1 MKEKHFDSVTI
12 MSTDELAPYFREYTQ
27 AKVITP
33 SVHPNLI
40 TKNTKHKLL
49 SNVIKSKIEYKKL
62 FGDVKN
68 EEIYA
73 FFTSWSIVFFSYMK
87 KLSKHNTVYFYLSN
101 ENYNVNFD
109 GDWRFKKEKG
119 ILAFFMKMFAKIFL
133 GVDVFI
139 LRKGNALAWEL
150 QRNSFPMKIVN
161 YNPKREMS
169 NEYMKMTSSLSIRDL
184 IKDKDILFLTH
195 EVGMEDG
202 NIDDVIK
209 ITDQLMDIL
218 DTKFSDRYIIKP
230 HPRETILYGKAK
242 QSKHIMDAHILSET
256 LMDHSWKYVIGY
268 YSDALN
274 STRMFNKAT
283 SVSLM
288 NFWKWNRQDL
298 KQFWIDKYSES
309 GVLMPKTIK
318 ELKEILE
325 IKS

>member
-1 MKEKHFDSVTI
+1 MIS
-12 MSTDELAPYFREYTQ
+12 A
-27 AKVITP
+27 

-62 FGDVKN
+62 FGNVKN

-73 FFTSWSIVFFSYMK
+73 FSTSWSIVFFSYMK
-87 KLSKHNTVYFYLSN
+87 KLSKHNTVYFYLSDR
-101 ENYNVNFD
+101 NYKINFD
-109 GDWRFKKEKG
+109 NDWRFKKEKG
-119 ILAFFMKMFAKIFL
+119 LLAFFMKMFAKIFL

-161 YNPKREMS
+161 YNPKQDMY
-169 NEYMKMTSSLSIRDL
+169 NKYITSSPSTSAL
-184 IKDKDILFLTH
+184 INGKDILFLTH

-202 NIDDVIK
+202 DTNDVIK
-209 ITDQLMDIL
+209 ITDQLMNIL
-218 DTKFSDRYIIKP
+218 DTKFSNRYIIKP

-256 LMDHSWKYVIGY
+256 LMNHSWKYVIGY
-268 YSDALN
+268 YSDGII
-274 STRMFNKAT
+274 STKMFNNAV
-283 SVSLM
+283 SISLM
-288 NFWKWNRQDL
+288 NFWKWKRPAL
-298 KQFWIDKYSES
+298 KQFWIDRYNKS

-318 ELKEILE
+318 ELKEILDVKE
-325 IKS
+325 